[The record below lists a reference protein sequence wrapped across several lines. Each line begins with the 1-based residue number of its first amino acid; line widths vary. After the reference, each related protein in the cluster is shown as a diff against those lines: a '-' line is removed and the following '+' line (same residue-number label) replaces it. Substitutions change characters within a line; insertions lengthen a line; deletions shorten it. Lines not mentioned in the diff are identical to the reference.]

1 MDAQFLFQHNKNKMS
16 EETKTI
22 DEETK
27 TVDAEVETKEE
38 DEKETQPV
46 SLQEFLNKSFECLL
60 NQNVHLHRA
69 LAQVLQEEF
78 KKQEDRKLELEE
90 KIDALEKNIK
100 EGFLHYTREIMKG
113 LDDANQA
120 LMDTILDTIAP
131 PLEHIPPPQLAR
143 RSSPVSVVDVAE
155 SKDVDV

>member
-1 MDAQFLFQHNKNKMS
+1 MS
-16 EETKTI
+16 DESKTV

-27 TVDAEVETKEE
+27 TVEADSKVEEESETK
-38 DEKETQPV
+38 PV
-46 SLQEFLNKSFECLL
+46 SLQEFLNKSFECLF

-90 KIDALEKNIK
+90 KIDALEKNLK
-100 EGFLHYTREIMKG
+100 EGFLYYTREIMKG

-120 LMDTILDTIAP
+120 LMDMILDTIAP
-131 PLEHIPPPQLAR
+131 PLDQIPPPQLAR
-143 RSSPVSVVDVAE
+143 RSSPVSVVDIAE
-155 SKDVDV
+155 SKNEI

>member
-1 MDAQFLFQHNKNKMS
+1 MS

-22 DEETK
+22 DEKEETK
-27 TVDAEVETKEE
+27 TVKADSKVEVEHEETK
-38 DEKETQPV
+38 PV
-46 SLQEFLNKSFECLL
+46 SLQEFLNKSFECLF

-90 KIDALEKNIK
+90 KIDVLEKNLK
-100 EGFLHYTREIMKG
+100 EGFLYYTREIMKG

-131 PLEHIPPPQLAR
+131 PFNHSPPPQLAR
-143 RSSPVSVVDVAE
+143 RSSPSSVVEVSE
-155 SKDVDV
+155 SKDN

>member
-1 MDAQFLFQHNKNKMS
+1 MS
-16 EETKTI
+16 DETKTIDI

-27 TVDAEVETKEE
+27 TVEVDSKVEVEHEETK
-38 DEKETQPV
+38 PV
-46 SLQEFLNKSFECLL
+46 SLQEFLNKSFECLF

-90 KIDALEKNIK
+90 KIDALEKNLK
-100 EGFLHYTREIMKG
+100 EGFLYYTREIMKG

-120 LMDTILDTIAP
+120 LLDTILDTTAP
-131 PLEHIPPPQLAR
+131 PLHQLPPPELAR
-143 RSSPVSVVDVAE
+143 RSSPVTVVDIPE
-155 SKDVDV
+155 SKE

>member
-1 MDAQFLFQHNKNKMS
+1 MS
-16 EETKTI
+16 KETKTL

-27 TVDAEVETKEE
+27 TVETKEE
-38 DEKETQPV
+38 LQVESEKETQPV
-46 SLQEFLNKSFECLL
+46 SLQEFLNKSFECLF

-90 KIDALEKNIK
+90 KIDVLEKNIK
-100 EGFLHYTREIMKG
+100 EGVLHYTREIMKG

-120 LMDTILDTIAP
+120 LMDTILATTAP

>member
-1 MDAQFLFQHNKNKMS
+1 MS
-16 EETKTI
+16 EETKTL
-22 DEETK
+22 DEEK
-27 TVDAEVETKEE
+27 TVETKEE
-38 DEKETQPV
+38 LQVESEKETQPV
-46 SLQEFLNKSFECLL
+46 SLQEFLNKSFECLF

-90 KIDALEKNIK
+90 KIDVLEKNIK

>member
-1 MDAQFLFQHNKNKMS
+1 LYADTIFSFDQNKNKMS
-16 EETKTI
+16 KETKTL

-27 TVDAEVETKEE
+27 TVETKEE
-38 DEKETQPV
+38 LQVESEKETQPV
-46 SLQEFLNKSFECLL
+46 SLQEFLNKSFECLF

-143 RSSPVSVVDVAE
+143 RSSPISVLEV
-155 SKDVDV
+155 

>member
-1 MDAQFLFQHNKNKMS
+1 MS

-27 TVDAEVETKEE
+27 TVDAKV
-38 DEKETQPV
+38 ETQPV
-46 SLQEFLNKSFECLL
+46 SLQEFLNKSFECLF

-78 KKQEDRKLELEE
+78 KKQEDRKAELEE
-90 KIDALEKNIK
+90 KIDTLEKNLK

-143 RSSPVSVVDVAE
+143 RSSPVTVLELEVAE
-155 SKDVDV
+155 SK

>member
-1 MDAQFLFQHNKNKMS
+1 MS

-27 TVDAEVETKEE
+27 TVDAEVEKEE

-46 SLQEFLNKSFECLL
+46 SLQEFLIKSFECLF

-90 KIDALEKNIK
+90 KIDALDSVVGES
-100 EGFLHYTREIMKG
+100 
-113 LDDANQA
+113 A
-120 LMDTILDTIAP
+120 LPSGNVTI
-131 PLEHIPPPQLAR
+131 
-143 RSSPVSVVDVAE
+143 PVSAGLSMIPFVFSA
-155 SKDVDV
+155 

>member
-1 MDAQFLFQHNKNKMS
+1 MS
-16 EETKTI
+16 KETKTL

-27 TVDAEVETKEE
+27 TVETKEE
-38 DEKETQPV
+38 LQVESEKETQPV
-46 SLQEFLNKSFECLL
+46 SLQEFLNKSFECLF

-78 KKQEDRKLELEE
+78 KKQEERKLELEE

-120 LMDTILDTIAP
+120 LMDMILDTIA
-131 PLEHIPPPQLAR
+131 
-143 RSSPVSVVDVAE
+143 SPVSIDDVAE
-155 SKDVDV
+155 SK